1 MAEGTCF
8 AVHEH
13 SVVLHRV
20 CRSYAGAACRAAIDC
35 GAPGLRKSLVFV
47 DSRKIYSADSGT
59 GASIAAV
66 VGADRSVSDESLRM
80 FSGESPAAGAA
91 ILRDGT
97 AAKRVLLPARLGAL
111 QGL

>member
-1 MAEGTCF
+1 MQLHSF
-8 AVHEH
+8 A
-13 SVVLHRV
+13 
-20 CRSYAGAACRAAIDC
+20 
-35 GAPGLRKSLVFV
+35 GLRKSQFFAG
-47 DSRKIYSADSGT
+47 SRKIYSADSGT

-66 VGADRSVSDESLRM
+66 IGADRSVSDESLRM

-91 ILRDGT
+91 ILRAGT